1 MKTALRLSLGVS
13 LVVALATPAVAQIA
27 PPAASDVSLAGPRFG
42 VTVLSDSVVQK
53 LLREDNIQIA
63 PVISQFGW
71 QFEKQ
76 FYGRHGGPSAITEA
90 VVLVGGLE
98 QGVVLPSL
106 SWLVGVRT
114 SDGFEFGV
122 GPNITPVGVALAAA
136 MGRTFRVGIL
146 NVPVNM
152 AVVPSK
158 AGLRVSFLTGFAL
171 RR

>member
-1 MKTALRLSLGVS
+1 MKTAIRAAFGVS
-13 LVVALATPAVAQIA
+13 LVVALAAPAAAQIA
-27 PPAASDVSLAGPRFG
+27 PPPASEVNLAGPRFG
-42 VTVLSDSVVQK
+42 LTVLSDGVVQK
-53 LLREDNIQIA
+53 LSRDNNIKIA

-76 FYGRHGGPSAITEA
+76 CYGRHGGPTAITEA

-114 SDGFEFGV
+114 PDGFEFGV
-122 GPNITPVGVALAAA
+122 GPNLTPVGAALAAA
-136 MGRTFRVGIL
+136 MGKTFRVGVL
-146 NVPVNM
+146 NVPVNV